1 MAPLDWVAIPAMSE
15 LCAKAVLADLYSD
28 GDRESVL
35 CRITRLVYVL
45 RPYSSIPRYL
55 GSIAAAS
62 EGREEKSK
70 SGMIYC
76 TSSEDCVLGIDI
88 EVLSTDTFTYQVG
101 THRASQEL

>member
-28 GDRESVL
+28 GDRESVP

-55 GSIAAAS
+55 GSIAAVS

-70 SGMIYC
+70 Y
-76 TSSEDCVLGIDI
+76 DL
-88 EVLSTDTFTYQVG
+88 LYK
-101 THRASQEL
+101 L